1 MKLGATK
8 TINPLEENVQE
19 VLNEYCKNVDVVIEC
34 VGNIKTQ
41 EQAVQFAGKA
51 ATVMLFGLAAPG
63 ESFPICPDDLF
74 KKELKVMSSYINPYT
89 FERAMQVLE
98 AKTIELES
106 LITNIVPLE
115 QIADVFV
122 KPEYRRTGKVMIQ
135 ID

>member
-1 MKLGATK
+1 M
-8 TINPLEENVQE
+8 QE

-41 EQAVQFAGKA
+41 EQAVQFAGKE

-89 FERAMQVLE
+89 FERAMNSEVKR
-98 AKTIELES
+98 KT
-106 LITNIVPLE
+106 PLE
-115 QIADVFV
+115 HCPSGVSCCYIFL
-122 KPEYRRTGKVMIQ
+122 KE
-135 ID
+135 